1 MSAPV
6 AFAVCRSYADSA
18 AAVRRALDALGGPA
32 RFFKPGCR
40 VLIKPNL
47 LTDAEPARAVTTHPE
62 IVRALIRLAR
72 EAGASPCVADSPAGA
87 LRVSEVWEKTGFR
100 ALCEQEHTPLLN
112 LEKTDSVAFLCDGV
126 RFTIAKPVLEAD
138 LVVNAPKVKTHSLTL
153 FTGAI
158 KNLYGTIPGFQKAN
172 LHTAFPT
179 PQDMGR
185 LLATIAD
192 TIRPGLSVADGVVGM
207 DGNGPSAGHPIPLG
221 FVAASPDPV
230 ALDAALCGCL
240 GIPLNRVSGFRHVE
254 RARHQDIALL
264 GEPPA
269 PGALRVRLP
278 NTWKYR
284 LIIPRPLARALKRL
298 IWIRPTLDPARCTR
312 CGRCAA
318 ACPAK
323 ALEYPGKQ
331 IPRLIGPR
339 CIGCCCCHELC
350 PVNAIRMTESP
361 LMRLVTKGNLTALAK
376 QNPT

>member
-269 PGALRVRLP
+269 QHVEISPDHPPPSG
-278 NTWKYR
+278 
-284 LIIPRPLARALKRL
+284 ARAE
-298 IWIRPTLDPARCTR
+298 TADLDPAHARSR
-312 CGRCAA
+312 
-318 ACPAK
+318 PLH
-323 ALEYPGKQ
+323 ALRPMRRRLPGQ
-331 IPRLIGPR
+331 GIGIPGQADPPPDRSALHRLLLLPR
-339 CIGCCCCHELC
+339 TL
-350 PVNAIRMTESP
+350 PR
-361 LMRLVTKGNLTALAK
+361 
-376 QNPT
+376 